1 MGQKVSPISF
11 RLGITQQWRSRWYA
25 RKRDYGKYLV
35 EDEKI
40 RKFIKKHHSFAG
52 IPLIEVERTLERT
65 TIIVHSAR
73 PGVMIGRRGASV
85 EKLTDDLNHLVGR
98 PIELKIVE
106 VKDPTLS
113 AQLVAEDV
121 VQRLERRLPYRR
133 ILHQTTDIVMEAGAQ
148 GIKVQIR
155 GRIGGIEIAR
165 QESLSQGRVPLHTIR
180 ADIDYG
186 FAEALLSKGKVGV
199 KVWIFKGEKVPE
211 EKKKPITV
219 KKETSDKTPS
229 TVVSSSSDKTTVSK

>member
-25 RKRDYGKYLV
+25 RKQNYGKYLV
-35 EDEKI
+35 EDVKI
-40 RKFIKKHHSFAG
+40 RNFIKNNHSFAG
-52 IPLIEVERTLERT
+52 IPLIEIERTLEQ
-65 TIIVHSAR
+65 TIVIVHSAR

-85 EKLTDDLNHLVGR
+85 EKLTEDLHHLLGR

-106 VKDPTLS
+106 VNDPSLS

-133 ILHQTTDIVMEAGAQ
+133 ILHQTSDIVMEAGAQ
-148 GIKVQIR
+148 GIKIQVR

-165 QESLSQGRVPLHTIR
+165 QESLSVGKVPLHTIR
-180 ADIDYG
+180 ANIDYG
-186 FAEALLSKGKVGV
+186 FAEALLAKGKVGV
-199 KVWIFKGEKVPE
+199 KVWVFKGEQVPE
-211 EKKKPITV
+211 EKKDLMTA
-219 KKETSDKTPS
+219 KKETPDKTQSTLVSSPSDKI
-229 TVVSSSSDKTTVSK
+229 TVSK